1 MYAALT
7 RAQGPPEESTEVA
20 TMVGEEMYRWLRDVE
35 GFEGLLVLDNHE
47 VGKTYVLALWAS
59 REVAELNRVARA
71 NLRDRVAATVGVE
84 ILDTEGFDVAFGVV
98 PGLPPDD

>member
-20 TMVGEEMYRWLRDVE
+20 TMVGEEMYRWLRDVD
-35 GFEGLLVLDNHE
+35 GFEGLLVLDDRD
-47 VGKTYVLALWAS
+47 VGKTYVLALWEN
-59 REVAELNRVARA
+59 RDVAERNRVARA

-84 ILDTEGFDVAFGVV
+84 ILDTEGFEVAFGVV
-98 PGLPPDD
+98 PRLGPEG

>member
-1 MYAALT
+1 
-7 RAQGPPEESTEVA
+7 
-20 TMVGEEMYRWLRDVE
+20 MVGEEMYRWLRDVE

-47 VGKTYVLALWAS
+47 VGTTYVLALWAS
-59 REVAELNRVARA
+59 REVAELHRVARA

-84 ILDTEGFDVAFGVV
+84 ILDTEGFEVAFGVV

>member
-1 MYAALT
+1 M
-7 RAQGPPEESTEVA
+7 A

-47 VGKTYVLALWAS
+47 AGKTYVLALWAS
-59 REVAELNRVARA
+59 REVADLNRVARA

-84 ILDTEGFDVAFGVV
+84 ILDTEGFEVAFGVV
-98 PGLPPDD
+98 PGLPQDD

>member
-1 MYAALT
+1 M
-7 RAQGPPEESTEVA
+7 A
-20 TMVGEEMYRWLRDVE
+20 TMVGEEMYRWLRDVD
-35 GFEGLLVLDNHE
+35 GFEGRLVLDNRE